1 MNYDL
6 IFRYKEKIKAKLS
19 RKKDFYTVSDIDI
32 IKGIE
37 EVNKRRNIHINWS

>member
-6 IFRYKEKIKAKLS
+6 IFRYKEKIKTKLS
-19 RKKDFYTVSDIDI
+19 RNKDFYSVSDIDI
-32 IKGIE
+32 IKEIE